1 VSLDLVL
8 DALGRAPSVQDLVGR
23 LPGRGAALK
32 LGGLPGSS
40 GAVLAAWLVRALPQR
55 LFVVVAPSPGDAER
69 WLGDLNLLTDEAVA
83 LYPQREALGEDEP
96 HYEIAG
102 ERAETIEA
110 LLRGRLRV
118 LVTTARATAER
129 TLVPAALEQLTLG
142 LTVGARQPLREVVA
156 ALERMGYR
164 RVPTVTEVAEFSV
177 RGGIVDVYGFGMAAP
192 ARAEWWG
199 DEISSLRGFDLTSQR
214 SLEELR
220 QVTVLPITTQGVRD
234 AVEAGSD
241 VGLEA
246 GAGEVRGGLGL
257 AGLGQPAPGL
267 PAPTAPTTG
276 PRRRTLLE
284 LLPAETVLIEEATGP
299 DGDEVARAWREAAHH
314 LEIARKL
321 GEEVP
326 SRDAIFEDPACWRER
341 LVSFARLLLRDEPV
355 EHQIG
360 FFPPERV
367 DRDLNRLR
375 SLLHGSPPTLILCD
389 NEGQMERLEELL
401 EEHGRPSSA
410 VLAVGALEGG
420 FVMPSLRVLT
430 DHEIF
435 RRARRLRRTRR
446 YRQAA
451 PSAATG
457 TLTLGDYVVHLDHG
471 IGIYRG
477 IDTVTVGE
485 STLEV
490 AVVEYEG
497 GDRLNVPLYRLD
509 QLERYRA
516 AGDDGE
522 RPPPRIH
529 RLGGASWQRVRERT
543 RQAIKQMAAELLDLY
558 ARRQVT
564 GGYAFPPDTRWQR
577 ELESSFLYE
586 DTPDQRTAT
595 EDIKRDMELPK
606 PMDRLLVGDVGYGKT
621 EVAVRAAFK
630 AVQGGKQVAVLV
642 PTTILAEQHGRTF
655 LERLADYPI
664 KTEVLSRFRTVKEQ
678 KQALDR
684 MATGEIDIV
693 IGTHRLLS
701 KDVVLKDLGLL
712 IVDEEHR
719 FGVKH
724 KERLKAIRLAVDVL
738 TLTATPIPRT
748 LHLSLSGLRDL
759 TLIETPPRDR
769 SPILTFVEP
778 WDDGLL
784 EEAFARELDR
794 GGQVFVVH
802 NRIETIETIAARV
815 RALAPRAQVGVAHG
829 QMPADGLEEVMRR
842 FVSGEVNILVSTMIV
857 ESGLDVPNA
866 NTMVVHDAHRFGL
879 AQLYQLRGRV
889 GRSHRRAYC
898 YLLVPDTID
907 ADAEERL
914 KVLEHHTDL
923 GAGYRIA
930 LKDLELRGAGNL
942 LGAEQS
948 GHAQAVGFD
957 LYLRWLEETVRAL
970 RGQGRADQ
978 PLPPDVVLDRPAHL
992 PDGYVPDDDVK
1003 LDLYRRLAR
1012 STSSGEID
1020 RLRDEMR
1027 ERFGP
1032 LPAEAETLLDMARL
1046 RVTGA
1051 ALGLQ
1056 HVLVRGE
1063 EARLTFRAGTQ
1074 PRLAGLT
1081 AALDDVQLAAEVR
1094 RTVPLSLRLVRLG
1107 GEQMTPAL
1115 VRALRAVT

>member
-1 VSLDLVL
+1 VEARVVSLELVL
-8 DALGRAPSVQDLVGR
+8 DAFARSPAIQDLAER
-23 LPGRGAALK
+23 LPGRGHSIRLA
-32 LGGLPGSS
+32 GLPGSS
-40 GAVLAAWLVRALPQR
+40 GAVLVAWLARRFPAR
-55 LFVVVAPSPGDAER
+55 LFVIVAPSPGDAER
-69 WLGDLNLLTDEAVA
+69 WLSDLALLTDASVA

-102 ERAETIEA
+102 ERAETIES

-129 TLVPAALEQLTLG
+129 TLVPAALERLTLS
-142 LTVGARQPLREVVA
+142 LKVGARQPLGNVVA

-177 RGGIVDVYGFGMAAP
+177 RGGIVDVYGFGMATP
-192 ARAEWWG
+192 ARCEWWG
-199 DEISSLRGFDLTSQR
+199 DDISSLRGFDLTSQR
-214 SLEELR
+214 SLEEL
-220 QVTVLPITTQGVRD
+220 QEVTVLPITTAGVR
-234 AVEAGSD
+234 EASELGD
-241 VGLEA
+241 GDIDQAGGEA
-246 GAGEVRGGLGL
+246 AGGRVMAAPPR
-257 AGLGQPAPGL
+257 APSSAPA
-267 PAPTAPTTG
+267 
-276 PRRRTLLE
+276 RRTLLE
-284 LLPAETVLIEEATGP
+284 LLPAETILVAEASGP
-299 DGDEVARAWREAAHH
+299 DADEVGRAWREAEHH

-326 SRDAIFEDPACWRER
+326 SRDAIFEEPACWRER
-341 LVSFARLLLRDEPV
+341 IEGFPRLLLREEPV
-355 EHQIG
+355 DLQVG

-401 EEHGRPSSA
+401 EDRGRPSSA
-410 VLAVGALEGG
+410 VLAIGALEGG

-457 TLTLGDYVVHLDHG
+457 TLTVGDYVVHLDHG

-477 IDTVTVGE
+477 IATVTVGE

-490 AVVEYEG
+490 AVLEYEG

-516 AGDDGE
+516 AGEDGD
-522 RPPPRIH
+522 RPPPRLH

-564 GGYAFPPDTRWQR
+564 GGFAFPPDTRWQR

-630 AVQGGKQVAVLV
+630 AVQAGKQVAVLV

-655 LERLADYPI
+655 FERLADYPI
-664 KTEVLSRFRTVKEQ
+664 KIEVLSRFRTAKEQ
-678 KQALDR
+678 GQVLERLAS
-684 MATGEIDIV
+684 GEIDIV

-724 KERLKAIRLAVDVL
+724 KERLKAIRLSVDVL

-815 RALAPRAQVGVAHG
+815 RALSPRARVGVAHG
-829 QMPADGLEEVMRR
+829 QMPADQLEDVMRR
-842 FVSGEVNILVSTMIV
+842 FVAGEVDILVSTMIV
-857 ESGLDVPNA
+857 ESGLDVPNS

-942 LGAEQS
+942 LGSEQS

-970 RGQGRADQ
+970 RGQGGVDQ

-1012 STSSGEID
+1012 SGSSGDID
-1020 RLRDEMR
+1020 GLRDEMR

-1032 LPAEAETLLDMARL
+1032 LPTEAETLLDMARL
-1046 RVTGA
+1046 RVTGGV
-1051 ALGLQ
+1051 LGLQ
-1056 HVLVRGE
+1056 HVLVRGD

-1094 RTVPLSLRLVRLG
+1094 RTVPLSLRLLRLG
-1107 GEQMTPAL
+1107 GEPMTPAL
-1115 VRALRAVT
+1115 VRALRAVA

>member
-1 VSLDLVL
+1 MRLRPVL
-8 DALGRAPSVQDLVGR
+8 DAFERAPAAQDLIPR
-23 LPGRGAALK
+23 LPGRGSRLR

-40 GAVLAAWLVRALPQR
+40 GAVLVAWLARTLPQR
-55 LFVVVAPSPGDAER
+55 LLAVVAPTPGDGER
-69 WLGDLNLLTDEAVA
+69 WLNDLAHLTDGGVA

-110 LLRGRLRV
+110 LLQGRLRI

-129 TLVPAALEQLTLG
+129 TLMPVALERLRLRLTTG
-142 LTVGARQPLREVVA
+142 ERRPPAEIART
-156 ALERMGYR
+156 LERMGYH
-164 RVPTVTEVAEFSV
+164 RVATVTEVAEFSV
-177 RGGIVDVYGFGMAAP
+177 RGGILDVYGFGMAVP
-192 ARAEWWG
+192 ARLEWWG
-199 DEISSLRGFDLTSQR
+199 DDISSIRGFDLTTQR
-214 SLEELR
+214 SLQELNEI
-220 QVTVLPITTQGVRD
+220 TVLPIT
-234 AVEAGSD
+234 AE
-241 VGLEA
+241 
-246 GAGEVRGGLGL
+246 EVRSTD
-257 AGLGQPAPGL
+257 AA
-267 PAPTAPTTG
+267 TA
-276 PRRRTLLE
+276 RRTLLE
-284 LLPAETVLIEEATGP
+284 LLPSDTIVLEEAFGP
-299 DGDEVARAWREAAHH
+299 DHDEVDRAWREAQHH
-314 LEIARKL
+314 LEVARRL

-326 SRDAIFEDPACWRER
+326 SREDILESPAQW
-341 LVSFARLLLRDEPV
+341 VSRIEAYPRLLLRDE
-355 EHQIG
+355 QTDLQFG
-360 FFPPERV
+360 FFPPERI

-375 SLLHGSPPTLILCD
+375 ALLAGSPPTLILCD
-389 NEGQMERLEELL
+389 NEGQLERLDELL
-401 EEHGRPSSA
+401 EDGGRA
-410 VLAVGALEGG
+410 GVRATLAIGALDGG
-420 FVMPSLRVLT
+420 FVMPALRVLT

-435 RRARRLRRTRR
+435 RRARRLRRPRR

-451 PSAATG
+451 PSMATG
-457 TLTLGDYVVHLDHG
+457 ALTEGDYVVHLDHG

-477 IDTVTVGE
+477 IETITAGE

-490 AVVEYEG
+490 AIVEYEG

-516 AGDDGE
+516 AGEDGD
-522 RPPPRIH
+522 RPPPRLH
-529 RLGGASWQRVRERT
+529 RLGGSSWQRVRERT
-543 RQAIKQMAAELLDLY
+543 RQAINQMAAELLDLY
-558 ARRQVT
+558 ARRSVT
-564 GGYAFPPDTRWQR
+564 GGYAFPPDSRWQR

-586 DTPDQRTAT
+586 DTPDQRKAT
-595 EDIKRDMELPK
+595 EELKADMERPR

-630 AVQGGKQVAVLV
+630 AVQGGKQAAVLV

-655 LERLADYPI
+655 MERLADFPVKI
-664 KTEVLSRFRTVKEQ
+664 EVLSRFRTPKEQ
-678 KQALDR
+678 KAALER
-684 MATGEIDIV
+684 LAGGQTDIV

-701 KDVVLKDLGLL
+701 KDVLFKDLGLL

-724 KERLKAIRLAVDVL
+724 KERLKALRLSMDVL

-748 LHLSLSGLRDL
+748 LHLSLAGLRDL

-784 EEAFARELDR
+784 EEAFARETDR

-802 NRIETIETIAARV
+802 NRIETIDTIAARV
-815 RALAPRAQVGVAHG
+815 RALAPRARIGVAHG
-829 QMPADGLEEVMRR
+829 QMPAEALESVMQG
-842 FVSGEVNILVSTMIV
+842 FVSGEVDILVSTMIV

-866 NTMVVHDAHRFGL
+866 NTMIVHDAHRFGL

-914 KVLEHHTDL
+914 KVLEHHTEL

-957 LYLRWLEETVRAL
+957 LYMRWLEETVRAL
-970 RGQGRADQ
+970 KGQGTTAEQ

-1003 LDLYRRLAR
+1003 LDFYRRLAR
-1012 STSSGEID
+1012 ATSSGDID
-1020 RLRDEMR
+1020 GLRDELR

-1032 LPAEAETLLDMARL
+1032 LPAEAEMLLDMARL
-1046 RVTGA
+1046 RVLGA
-1051 ALGLQ
+1051 VLGVQ
-1056 HVLVRGE
+1056 HALVRGD
-1063 EARLTFRAGTQ
+1063 EARLTFRAGTT

-1081 AALDDVQLAAEVR
+1081 SALDHVQLAAEVR
-1094 RTVPLSLRLVRLG
+1094 RTVPLSLRLLRLG
-1107 GEQMTPAL
+1107 GEPLVPAL
-1115 VRALRAVT
+1115 VRALKAVVQ